1 MGHRHQGGDLERTLG
16 FTEAFTIGAGTMI
29 GAGIFLFPG
38 LAGGRAGM
46 AASVS
51 FSVGAIIAILV
62 ALCVSELAT
71 AIPKSGGTYYFVNEG
86 VGRAAGAIVGLSLWM
101 GLIFASAFYLVGF
114 GIYLDEIVM
123 RLGLGVEIH
132 PPAVGIVSALGLTI
146 VNVIGTEK
154 AGELEDYLVFV
165 LLAVMFVVLGYGL
178 VDITGVVGTSHR
190 PDEFAPAGAMPI
202 FTTAALVFTSYLGF
216 AGIANLAGE
225 IREPDRNLPRSMIGS
240 VVLVGILYVATI
252 VVATS
257 VFSTEQLSKFG
268 ETATVELGLELFGPT
283 GALVVLGAGLLAT
296 ASSANASLMGASRSV
311 YALSDDHVLP
321 DALSRVNESF
331 GTPHISVLATGI
343 PIAVVIGFGYLEL
356 LAEVASVLH
365 LVLYGMMCVAVFL
378 LRRRDPDWYEPGF
391 ELPGY
396 PLVPVLGAASSFG
409 LIAFMQF
416 KSQLVAAALL
426 VAAGVWYVVHR
437 NWRRF
442 HE

>member
-1 MGHRHQGGDLERTLG
+1 MGDRHQEDDLERTLG

-46 AASVS
+46 AASLS
-51 FSVGAIIAILV
+51 FAIGAVIAVLV

-71 AIPKSGGTYYFVNEG
+71 AIPRSGGTYYFVNEG
-86 VGRAAGAIVGLSLWM
+86 VGRAAGAIVGLSLWL

-114 GIYLDEIVM
+114 GIYLEEIVA
-123 RLGLGVEIH
+123 RLGFEIAIH
-132 PPAVGIVSALGLTI
+132 PPAVGIVSALGLTL
-146 VNVIGTEK
+146 VNVLGTEK

-165 LLAVMFVVLGYGL
+165 LLAIMLVVLGYGL
-178 VDITGVVGTSHR
+178 IDITGTVGAPRR
-190 PDEFAPAGAMPI
+190 PDEFAPSGVFPI

-240 VVLVGILYVATI
+240 VVLVGILYVVTI

-257 VFSTEQLSKFG
+257 VFGSERLAELG
-268 ETATVELGLELFGPT
+268 ETATVELGLELLGPV
-283 GALVVLGAGLLAT
+283 GALVVLGAGFLAT
-296 ASSANASLMGASRSV
+296 ASSANASLMAASRSV
-311 YALSDDHVLP
+311 YALSDDKVLP

-331 GTPHISVLATGI
+331 GTPHISILATGI
-343 PIAVVIGFGYLEL
+343 PIAVAIGLGYLEL

-365 LVLYGMMCVAVFL
+365 LVLYGMMCAAVFL
-378 LRRRDPDWYEPGF
+378 LRRRNPDWYEPGF
-391 ELPGY
+391 ELPGHPFV
-396 PLVPVLGAASSFG
+396 PLLGAAASFS
-409 LIAFMQF
+409 LILFMQLNS
-416 KSQLVAAALL
+416 KLVAAALL
-426 VAAGVWYVVHR
+426 AVASVWYVVHR